1 MAIKMMSLQSMC
13 WLIACLAIQ
22 PSAATSKVDCKW
34 GWDGVTCTEKKRLY
48 VEDIDTWISA
58 SQKIIIGSGVVG
70 GISVVALVV
79 WCCCCCWAL
88 NSSTPRQ
95 RAVVNTTAA
104 TVVPMGYGQP
114 VSMYPGFQGYQ
125 PVPLLQS
132 PAQLPMNAPPCSYA
146 YPQAG
151 QAQPPPYNQAASGGR
166 PSQVP
171 TGGMNDNPKF
181 FNTAQTNI

>member
-34 GWDGVTCTEKKRLY
+34 GWDGVTCTETNHDY
-48 VEDIDTWISA
+48 VEDIATWISA
-58 SQKIIIGSGVVG
+58 RYKIIIGVVVGVVG
-70 GISVVALVV
+70 GIIVVALLV
-79 WCCCCCWAL
+79 WCCCWAL
-88 NSSTPRQ
+88 NRPTPRQ

-104 TVVPMGYGQP
+104 TVLPMGYGQP
-114 VSMYPGFQGYQ
+114 VLMYPGFQGYQ
-125 PVPLLQS
+125 PAPLQLS
-132 PAQLPMNAPPCSYA
+132 PAQLAMNATPCSYA

-151 QAQPPPYNQAASGGR
+151 QAQPPPYNQAAFGEQ

-171 TGGMNDNPKF
+171 TGGMNDNPEF
-181 FNTAQTNI
+181 VNTAQTKI